1 MKRVTL
7 IIKNAYKSYQHG
19 QFDLLRLHVF
29 DPLCMLAACVINGA
43 CLEAYSPP
51 LKQNIPNKSLSLEN
65 LNEQIKNLKSVPAL
79 EKLKNDF
86 NERFKIC
93 PKDKETLWL
102 ETIQKLVASEFFELE
117 DAINFGQELENANP
131 NYQQKSL
138 TLPA

>member
-1 MKRVTL
+1 MGNLTYYAYMYL
-7 IIKNAYKSYQHG
+7 IL
-19 QFDLLRLHVF
+19 FVCLLPVLLVGLVWKLTR
-29 DPLCMLAACVINGA
+29 
-43 CLEAYSPP
+43 PP
-51 LKQNIPNKSLSLEN
+51 LKQEIPNKSLSLEN

-93 PKDKETLWL
+93 PKDKENLWL

-131 NYQQKSL
+131 DYAQKIANATGL
-138 TLPA
+138 ALKNKKEKG

>member
-1 MKRVTL
+1 MGNLTYYAYMYL
-7 IIKNAYKSYQHG
+7 IL
-19 QFDLLRLHVF
+19 FVCLLPVLLVGLVWKLTR
-29 DPLCMLAACVINGA
+29 
-43 CLEAYSPP
+43 PP

-65 LNEQIKNLKSVPAL
+65 LNEQIKNLQSVPAL

-131 NYQQKSL
+131 NYRQKIANATGL
-138 TLPA
+138 ALKNKKEKG

>member
-1 MKRVTL
+1 MGNLTYYAYMYL
-7 IIKNAYKSYQHG
+7 ILFVCLIPVFLG
-19 QFDLLRLHVF
+19 GFVWRL
-29 DPLCMLAACVINGA
+29 
-43 CLEAYSPP
+43 SRPP

-65 LNEQIKNLKSVPAL
+65 LNEQIKNLKSAPAL

-117 DAINFGQELENANP
+117 DAINFGQELESANP
-131 NYQQKSL
+131 NHAQKIANATGL
-138 TLPA
+138 ALKNKKEKG

>member
-1 MKRVTL
+1 MGNLTYYAYMYL
-7 IIKNAYKSYQHG
+7 IL
-19 QFDLLRLHVF
+19 FVCLLPVLLVGLVWRLTR
-29 DPLCMLAACVINGA
+29 
-43 CLEAYSPP
+43 PP

-65 LNEQIKNLKSVPAL
+65 LNEQIKNLQSVLAL

-131 NYQQKSL
+131 NYRQKIANATGL
-138 TLPA
+138 ALKNKKEKG